1 MSSRAR
7 PDSVRAFPIPGGP
20 PYLAPS
26 RVTFLSRRHGQGH
39 GNVRMLEMLTFLSGQ
54 LPADYTSAG
63 TLRPMTIF
71 VTSGVD
77 WAGGIRAGQAW

>member
-1 MSSRAR
+1 
-7 PDSVRAFPIPGGP
+7 
-20 PYLAPS
+20 
-26 RVTFLSRRHGQGH
+26 
-39 GNVRMLEMLTFLSGQ
+39 MLTFLSGQ

-77 WAGGIRAGQAW
+77 WAGGIRAGQAWWARREQPAGTRVEQAWPRPGVVQDRRVSLIRGMTFLS

>member
-1 MSSRAR
+1 
-7 PDSVRAFPIPGGP
+7 
-20 PYLAPS
+20 
-26 RVTFLSRRHGQGH
+26 
-39 GNVRMLEMLTFLSGQ
+39 MLTFLSGQ

-77 WAGGIRAGQAW
+77 WAGGIRAGQAWWARREQPAGTRVEQAWSGPGVIQSRGCRSFAVMTFLS

>member
-1 MSSRAR
+1 
-7 PDSVRAFPIPGGP
+7 
-20 PYLAPS
+20 
-26 RVTFLSRRHGQGH
+26 
-39 GNVRMLEMLTFLSGQ
+39 MLTFLSGQ

-77 WAGGIRAGQAW
+77 WAGGIRAGQAWWARREQPAGTRVEQAWSGPGVVQDRRVSLIRGMTFLS